1 MQYFVV
7 ETFSVSRVIL
17 LSWIC
22 IIPPC
27 RLTVVMKMHNYPF
40 NLGNSRFWNK
50 QRWYSTSSLVRLLE
64 NKTKNVMNFC
74 NEMIKNYEQLSSSI
88 SKFQAPFSKIRAL
101 FGTFFGMFWALFG
114 VCSSANMPS
123 DRDHLSQ
130 QRADGSFPCIVPAE
144 ESEDTKLEEVP
155 VVRYFLS
162 LVAYLTLRR
171 KSLHSSNATGW
182 VLCRIGKERTTTQK
196 RPICAFCDS
205 ARVGLRTLR
214 TFCL

>member
-74 NEMIKNYEQLSSSI
+74 NEMIKNYEQLSSTI

-101 FGTFFGMFWALFG
+101 FGTFWRLF
-114 VCSSANMPS
+114 
-123 DRDHLSQ
+123 
-130 QRADGSFPCIVPAE
+130 QRKHA
-144 ESEDTKLEEVP
+144 
-155 VVRYFLS
+155 
-162 LVAYLTLRR
+162 
-171 KSLHSSNATGW
+171 
-182 VLCRIGKERTTTQK
+182 
-196 RPICAFCDS
+196 
-205 ARVGLRTLR
+205 
-214 TFCL
+214 

>member
-1 MQYFVV
+1 M
-7 ETFSVSRVIL
+7 L
-17 LSWIC
+17 W
-22 IIPPC
+22 
-27 RLTVVMKMHNYPF
+27 
-40 NLGNSRFWNK
+40 
-50 QRWYSTSSLVRLLE
+50 TSATKWL
-64 NKTKNVMNFC
+64 KTMSNF
-74 NEMIKNYEQLSSSI
+74 
-88 SKFQAPFSKIRAL
+88 RAL
-101 FGTFFGMFWALFG
+101 FRNFKHLFQKFELYLA
-114 VCSSANMPS
+114 VFLECFERFLAFVPAQTCLVDPS

-144 ESEDTKLEEVP
+144 ESEDAKLEEVL

-171 KSLHSSNATGW
+171 KSLHSSNAIGW

>member
-1 MQYFVV
+1 
-7 ETFSVSRVIL
+7 
-17 LSWIC
+17 
-22 IIPPC
+22 
-27 RLTVVMKMHNYPF
+27 
-40 NLGNSRFWNK
+40 
-50 QRWYSTSSLVRLLE
+50 
-64 NKTKNVMNFC
+64 MNFC